1 MAAERAT
8 GLQII
13 FSFFLGLMVAA
24 FVGVGVY
31 TFYPQPEL
39 KYQQKLQ
46 ELYRQQEDIQN
57 FKDPTKITPA
67 ERTRLRVIQKEIR
80 GLEDKQT
87 KSRETWGRVTSIILI
102 TFATAVMSISLIRAD
117 QLPVISNG
125 LMLGGVFT
133 MVYGV
138 GWIVATGTSYAR
150 FAVMTVAL
158 VITLGLGYLRFVRG
172 RKAVAAAAAAG
183 GEGTGATSGAE
194 VAGLEARVESI
205 ERRLAA
211 IGDALQSK
219 GD

>member
-172 RKAVAAAAAAG
+172 KRAVAAAVASGEGAAA
-183 GEGTGATSGAE
+183 SDIE
-194 VAGLEARVESI
+194 VAGLEARVANI
-205 ERRLAA
+205 ERRLSGIA
-211 IGDALQSK
+211 DALQSK